1 MSFPQRHGFRRRHYR
16 RPAELW
22 GDLRQLVALRGAV
35 SLSRAMTERLM
46 LVVTSVNRCRYC
58 ASFHTEVARLSGL
71 STEEITLLLK
81 GSTRGAPAAE
91 LPALLYARHWA
102 EAGGQAPP
110 ELRAELET
118 HYGANGATAIE
129 RTLRTIWVGNLLGNS
144 WDALLFRLSGGRLAQ
159 SREAE

>member
-1 MSFPQRHGFRRRHYR
+1 MSFPQRHGFRRPHYH

-22 GDLRQLVALRGAV
+22 GDLHQLAAFRGTAR
-35 SLSRAMTERLM
+35 LSRAMTERLM

-71 STEEITLLLK
+71 SAEEIALLLE
-81 GSTRGAPAAE
+81 GSTQRAPAAE

-102 EAGGQAPP
+102 EAGGHVPP
-110 ELRAELET
+110 ELRAELDAN
-118 HYGANGATAIE
+118 YGADGATAIE

-144 WDALLFRLSGGRLAQ
+144 WDALLFRLSGGRMGQ
-159 SREAE
+159 GREA